1 MRKAMVLLACL
12 CVAAC
17 AFSQVN
23 DDIVQA
29 TGTATGYRAAVNEA
43 LISALEQHEGIT
55 VSSTERQQMTHSD
68 TAVSQSDN
76 GAIDDKTKLEM
87 NDSIAKSMQKWANGK
102 ISGYDVVSDDY
113 DPQTKRYRVRLAVR
127 FPGRYVVGL
136 DPDNRKRMAIV
147 EFRPWG
153 EQFSWYG
160 QAGSTVEWVKT
171 LGDKLNV
178 AFTKTRRFTMLDRKF
193 DAEVNDELARL
204 DDANASRRDAAL
216 RKAQKLGTDYL
227 VTGEVRFFPVAA
239 PGVNPLTGQPLPVT
253 SQLFA
258 EVTYRVLLAPTGQ
271 LKFSDT
277 VRIDAASFAAGSV
290 GEFASRTTDA
300 AAALILDGVMANYQ
314 PRDEETDGTEMAPT
328 ATPTVNAT
336 PVPPPPPPQPS
347 TVRGTG
353 TGGVV
358 TPF

>member
-1 MRKAMVLLACL
+1 MKKIVLAAALFLA
-12 CVAAC
+12 AA
-17 AFSQVN
+17 
-23 DDIVQA
+23 VQA
-29 TGTATGYRAAVNEA
+29 GEDVVTATGVGSTYRSAVNEA
-43 LISALEQHEGIT
+43 LVSALEMRQG
-55 VSSTERQQMTHSD
+55 VSLSATERAQISS
-68 TAVSQSDN
+68 ASVSEYSSASGDEN
-76 GAIDDKTKLEM
+76 RSTV
-87 NDSIAKSMQKWANGK
+87 NDEIRKSMEKWAEGR
-102 ISGYDVVSDDY
+102 ISGYEVVSESVD
-113 DPQTKRYRVRLAVR
+113 QSGRHSVTLNVR

-160 QAGSTVEWVKT
+160 QSGSTVDWVKT

-193 DAEVNDELARL
+193 DAEVDAELARL
-204 DDANASRRDAAL
+204 DASNASQRDAIA

-227 VTGEVRFFPVAA
+227 VTGEVRFYPVAA
-239 PGVNPLTGQPLPVT
+239 PGVNPLTGQPLPVA

-271 LKFSDT
+271 LKFTDT
-277 VRIDAASFAAGSV
+277 VKIDAASFAAGSV
-290 GEFASRTTDA
+290 GEFAAQTTDA
-300 AAALILDGVMANYQ
+300 ATALILDGVMANYQ

-336 PVPPPPPPQPS
+336 PVPPPPPPPPS

-353 TGGVV
+353 NGGVV

>member
-1 MRKAMVLLACL
+1 MKRIFLAVAL
-12 CVAAC
+12 SFAAAAQADEDVVAA
-17 AFSQVN
+17 
-23 DDIVQA
+23 
-29 TGTATGYRAAVNEA
+29 TGVGSTYRSAVNEA
-43 LISALEQHEGIT
+43 LVSALEMRQG
-55 VSSTERQQMTHSD
+55 VSFTATERAEISSASTSEYSSASGD
-68 TAVSQSDN
+68 ENRSAV
-76 GAIDDKTKLEM
+76 
-87 NDSIAKSMQKWANGK
+87 NDEIRKSMEKWAEGR
-102 ISGYDVVSDDY
+102 ISGYEVVSEST
-113 DPQTKRYRVRLAVR
+113 DPSTGKCRVVLNVR

-277 VRIDAASFAAGSV
+277 VKIDAASFAAGSV

-300 AAALILDGVMANYQ
+300 ATALILDGVMANYQ

>member
-1 MRKAMVLLACL
+1 MKRILLAAVML
-12 CVAAC
+12 LSAAVL
-17 AFSQVN
+17 AAEDV
-23 DDIVQA
+23 V
-29 TGTATGYRAAVNEA
+29 TATGVGSTYRSAVGEA
-43 LISALEQHEGIT
+43 LVSALEMHQG
-55 VSSTERQQMTHSD
+55 VSLSATERAEISSASASVYSSASGDENRST
-68 TAVSQSDN
+68 V
-76 GAIDDKTKLEM
+76 
-87 NDSIAKSMQKWANGK
+87 NDEIRKSMEKWAEGR
-102 ISGYDVVSDDY
+102 ISGYEVVSESA
-113 DPQTKRYRVRLAVR
+113 DPSTGKCRVVLNVR

-171 LGDKLNV
+171 LGDKLNS

-193 DAEVNDELARL
+193 DAEINDELARL
-204 DDANASRRDAAL
+204 NDANASRRDATL

-227 VTGEVRFFPVAA
+227 VTGEVRFYPVAA
-239 PGVNPLTGQPLPVT
+239 PGVNPLTGQPLPVS

-277 VRIDAASFAAGSV
+277 VKIDAASFVAGSV

-300 AAALILDGVMANYQ
+300 ATALILDGVMANYQ

-328 ATPTVNAT
+328 ATPTVNVT
-336 PVPPPPPPQPS
+336 PAPPPPPPPPPS